1 MTEVFRKAK
10 RIVFK
15 IGSST
20 LTHDS
25 GLLNIRRVE
34 ELVKVIAD
42 IHNSGKE
49 IVIVSSGAVAVGV
62 GKLGLR
68 QKPADTAGKQ
78 ATAAVG
84 QCELMYIYDKQFQS
98 YGKTVAQIL
107 LMHDVVDD
115 KKLYDNAV
123 NTFSRLLEMN
133 CIPIVNE
140 NDSISTEELVIGD
153 NDTLS
158 AIVAGMINADAL
170 ILLSDIDG
178 LYDSD
183 PRQNAEAKLI
193 PLVKR
198 LDEHIMELGGG
209 AGSSRGTGGMA
220 TKLSAAQEVFR
231 HNIPMAIIN
240 GREPQLIYDLFDGKQ
255 CGTFFIKEG

>member
-1 MTEVFRKAK
+1 MFPFENAK
-10 RIVFK
+10 RIVLK

-20 LTHDS
+20 LTHES

-42 IHNSGKE
+42 ISNSGKE

-62 GKLGLR
+62 GKLGMK
-68 QKPADTAGKQ
+68 QKPKDIAGKQ

-107 LMHDVVDD
+107 LTRDVVENSTRHE
-115 KKLYDNAV
+115 NAV

-140 NDSISTEELVIGD
+140 NDTVSLEELEFGD

-158 AIVAGMINADAL
+158 AIVAGLIQADAL

-178 LYDSD
+178 LYDKD
-183 PRQNAEAKLI
+183 PHQNPDAKLI
-193 PLVKR
+193 PIVNKI
-198 LDEHIMELGGG
+198 DEHILSLAGG
-209 AGSSRGTGGMA
+209 AGSNRGTGGMN
-220 TKLSAAQEVFR
+220 TKLSAAQEAFR

-240 GREPQLIYDLFDGKQ
+240 GQKPANLYDIFDGKQ
-255 CGTFFIKEG
+255 CGTFFIKEE